1 MDDNSNM
8 KDNTKEKDM
17 NEKLEQIL
25 MALATGKA
33 AAKILDLQAWTDEID
48 AALKVC
54 HELQKEELRSLLDG

>member
-1 MDDNSNM
+1 
-8 KDNTKEKDM
+8 M